1 MDKRAKAKHLK
12 QLKRNRKNKI
22 IRMQKV
28 AETRRKKLQKTT
40 WQVVELR
47 VSKNLR
53 NSLILR
59 ELRRAGLPA
68 PRNSLIV
75 NNLHNLLR
83 IKKSEIKTQKEL
95 DFYLSVWYS
104 YSCLIHMT

>member
-59 ELRRAGLPA
+59 ELRGF
-68 PRNSLIV
+68 
-75 NNLHNLLR
+75 LL
-83 IKKSEIKTQKEL
+83 
-95 DFYLSVWYS
+95 
-104 YSCLIHMT
+104 

>member
-1 MDKRAKAKHLK
+1 MDKRAKAKHRK

-47 VSKNLR
+47 ISKNPR
-53 NSLILR
+53 NSLVIN
-59 ELRRAGLPA
+59 ELRRAGIPA
-68 PRNSLIV
+68 LRKSLTV
-75 NNLHNLLR
+75 NDLQHITR
-83 IKKSEIKTQKEL
+83 KAVSSKKWKKITIKKEKKR
-95 DFYLSVWYS
+95 
-104 YSCLIHMT
+104 

>member
-47 VSKNLR
+47 VSKNPR
-53 NSLILR
+53 NSLVIN
-59 ELRRAGLPA
+59 ELRRAGDPA
-68 PRNSLIV
+68 LRKSLTI

-83 IKKSEIKTQKEL
+83 IKKVK
-95 DFYLSVWYS
+95 
-104 YSCLIHMT
+104 